1 MSNQTTTKIRR
12 SKGDGTIFKNSK
24 GKWIARYTKKG
35 VTTKEFSG
43 KTKAEAKAKLDEYRF
58 MVLSGE
64 AVNTKLTVAEYSKKF
79 LFYKSQQVLRK
90 KLKQTTYNRIERTF
104 ECHIEK
110 HPIAQVLM
118 CNLKSRDIQNLL
130 DELQPNYSL
139 STINK
144 VYLFL
149 HSMIKHGKE
158 EKDFPESYNPFAT
171 VELPDETAVGKK
183 PRRYR
188 YFR

>member
-79 LFYKSQQVLRK
+79 LFYKNQQILRK
-90 KLKQTTYNRIERTF
+90 KLKQ
-104 ECHIEK
+104 
-110 HPIAQVLM
+110 
-118 CNLKSRDIQNLL
+118 
-130 DELQPNYSL
+130 
-139 STINK
+139 
-144 VYLFL
+144 
-149 HSMIKHGKE
+149 
-158 EKDFPESYNPFAT
+158 AT
-171 VELPDETAVGKK
+171 
-183 PRRYR
+183 
-188 YFR
+188 